1 MKNEKQA
8 QSAIKNEK
16 LKVKKH
22 ALILLVVKVVKEVI
36 AHLGELVVR
45 VICIVDSYH
54 NFIITTFGNVPADLR
69 SAGIKYKDL

>member
-16 LKVKKH
+16 LKVKKQ

-36 AHLGELVVR
+36 AH
-45 VICIVDSYH
+45 
-54 NFIITTFGNVPADLR
+54 
-69 SAGIKYKDL
+69 